1 MEQYPNQAEIEFLT
15 LAYNKFYDIY
25 EEIITEDKFW
35 EKSQVYRLNRIK
47 NAFSIYGEVQSYE
60 PIKWVLNYMEKSRPP
75 MESVIAKDLFK
86 CIRNIL
92 IHFPFFDS
100 WDNVYV
106 TKNLIN
112 WERPGQSIDKF
123 LEKYVGHSVVKYRYW
138 EAEKKQMT
146 YLSIR
151 FPVEYNLDSKIYLK
165 EFLTEKEGVK
175 FSLILMKKVMDTY
188 VESVN

>member
-1 MEQYPNQAEIEFLT
+1 M
-15 LAYNKFYDIY
+15 
-25 EEIITEDKFW
+25 
-35 EKSQVYRLNRIK
+35 
-47 NAFSIYGEVQSYE
+47 
-60 PIKWVLNYMEKSRPP
+60 
-75 MESVIAKDLFK
+75 
-86 CIRNIL
+86 
-92 IHFPFFDS
+92 
-100 WDNVYV
+100 
-106 TKNLIN
+106 
-112 WERPGQSIDKF
+112 
-123 LEKYVGHSVVKYRYW
+123 KYRYW

>member
-123 LEKYVGHSVVKYRYW
+123 LKN
-138 EAEKKQMT
+138 M
-146 YLSIR
+146 
-151 FPVEYNLDSKIYLK
+151 
-165 EFLTEKEGVK
+165 
-175 FSLILMKKVMDTY
+175 
-188 VESVN
+188 

>member
-1 MEQYPNQAEIEFLT
+1 MERYPNQAEIEFLT

-25 EEIITEDKFW
+25 EEIIIEDKFW
-35 EKSQVYRLNRIK
+35 EKSQIDRLNRIK

-60 PIKWVLNYMEKSRPP
+60 PIKWILNYMEKSRPP

-100 WDNVYV
+100 WDEVYV

-112 WERPGQSIDKF
+112 WERSGQSIDKF
-123 LEKYVGHSVVKYRYW
+123 LKKYVGHSVVKYRYW

-151 FPVEYNLDSKIYLK
+151 FPVEYNLDSKIYLN

-175 FSLILMKKVMDTY
+175 FSLILMKKVMDTC